1 MFATPPMWGVVFF
14 YTILMPLLMI
24 AIFVLWLVGALLSGR
39 MAYVFTA
46 EPDLW
51 KRRRKIFIAM
61 LLSWAL
67 VLVALVRF
75 YLTTKQYDR

>member
-1 MFATPPMWGVVFF
+1 MFATPPLWGVVFF
-14 YTILMPLLMI
+14 YINLMPILMI
-24 AIFVLWLVGALLSGR
+24 TIFILWLIGAALSGR

-61 LLSWAL
+61 LLSWVL
-67 VLVALVRF
+67 VVVALVRF
-75 YLTTKQYDR
+75 YLTTKNYE

>member
-1 MFATPPMWGVVFF
+1 MI
-14 YTILMPLLMI
+14 TIFI
-24 AIFVLWLVGALLSGR
+24 IWLVGGLLSGR

-51 KRRRKIFIAM
+51 KRRKKIFIAI

-67 VLVALVRF
+67 VIVALVRF